1 MTEDEILEHLLLF
14 GQPPY
19 AAHEWDYYWWTAIA
33 LVNSQHRSVYYRHL
47 SQKGPDVMCALA
59 PLESDLCIE
68 IHAAML
74 AGFGGRQQRA
84 IDPPGPGTW
93 KWRASVAASLMKSR

>member
-19 AAHEWDYYWWTAIA
+19 AAHVWDYYWWTANA
-33 LVNSQHRSVYYRHL
+33 FVTSQRRSVHSRL
-47 SQKGPDVMCALA
+47 VSQRCPDVMCALA
-59 PLESDLCIE
+59 ALESDLCIE

-84 IDPPGPGTW
+84 IEPPGPGTW